1 MATEGIESAEFKSFL
16 KEGSGN
22 VADDGSI
29 IMYISNPFQG
39 NYSIQVL

>member
-22 VADDGSI
+22 VADDGYI
-29 IMYISNPFQG
+29 IIIHINNPYQG
-39 NYSIQVL
+39 NYSI